1 MKTAFIV
8 VLALCAT
15 LAAAHDKMTVPITRT
30 GTEVTVNGGDGV
42 CDAAPDNNNVPN
54 SANAGDTIN
63 IQWDGNHGG
72 PWTVTWAKMSD
83 STDEAILDENRRTIQ
98 NGLSTS
104 LRWPSN
110 LETGTYTVQWTWSNY
125 RSCADFNIAALP
137 IPTNVPVG
145 SYYTEDG
152 QLVDEFGVPYEFDA
166 ETGECISDN
175 CPSSGSAGVVIL
187 VIFIVGLVGAI
198 VGGAFYFVK
207 VRGGASSG
215 GLPTS
220 YSASNAGPTNNVTY
234 SEKPFSHGPGSSG
247 PSTAPRPPSS
257 QQGSFRPPVSHRP
270 APSYGAPQNSGYG
283 APQNSGYGAPRGP
296 GPSGYGA
303 SRGPQMGRL

>member
-1 MKTAFIV
+1 M
-8 VLALCAT
+8 
-15 LAAAHDKMTVPITRT
+15 
-30 GTEVTVNGGDGV
+30 
-42 CDAAPDNNNVPN
+42 
-54 SANAGDTIN
+54 
-63 IQWDGNHGG
+63 
-72 PWTVTWAKMSD
+72 
-83 STDEAILDENRRTIQ
+83 
-98 NGLSTS
+98 
-104 LRWPSN
+104 
-110 LETGTYTVQWTWSNY
+110 
-125 RSCADFNIAALP
+125 
-137 IPTNVPVG
+137 
-145 SYYTEDG
+145 
-152 QLVDEFGVPYEFDA
+152 
-166 ETGECISDN
+166 
-175 CPSSGSAGVVIL
+175 IL